1 MRPATRPNMLPGYG
15 YANDSKTSLSSTQTS
30 WSTKGYNARS
40 PPLGTQYLHSLLCA
54 PGTKLAVHKTQTKSL
69 LGRRNVVAVTYGNDT
84 LCFVLEGVNIV
95 NISQARWETILRQD
109 EWDVAT
115 GNVERWVVCPGQN
128 KLYRHK
134 LSKSE
139 KALAE
144 RSRQP
149 PQIGYNAQQQPL
161 LAGWSQDNPSS
172 RPSTSSSNNSGT
184 SVAHKKKQ
192 RRRPWF
198 WQR

>member
-1 MRPATRPNMLPGYG
+1 MRPTTSPNVLPGYG
-15 YANDSKTSLSSTQTS
+15 SRNGSKTSLDSTQS
-30 WSTKGYNARS
+30 SSSTKGYYAR
-40 PPLGTQYLHSLLCA
+40 PPPPGTQYLHSLLHSSR
-54 PGTKLAVHKTQTKSL
+54 TIFAVHKTQTKSL
-69 LGRRNVVAVTYGNDT
+69 LGRRNIVAVTYGNDT

-95 NISQARWETILRQD
+95 NISQARWENILRQD

-128 KLYRHK
+128 TLYRYK
-134 LSKSE
+134 LSKYE

-149 PQIGYNAQQQPL
+149 PLTGYNAQQQPL
-161 LAGWSQDNPSS
+161 LVGWSSGDPNS